1 MNTAAAICL
10 ALTCFFGIVAAVLAC
25 IAILSMLLM
34 PTYVQPPPPPTKG
47 WRDPRGHRWSGWP
60 GAYCWYCGQ
69 EDQMEIAI
77 GDWLD
82 PFDEISVRHFTN
94 TLQPCAASDAAKDV
108 IDQQMNTYKI
118 V

>member
-34 PTYVQPPPPPTKG
+34 PTYVEPPPESSNS

-60 GAYCWYCGQ
+60 GAYCWYCYH
-69 EDQMEIAI
+69 EDPMEIAI
-77 GDWLD
+77 ADWLD
-82 PFDEISVRHFTN
+82 PFDEISVRHFTS
-94 TLQPCAASDAAKDV
+94 TLQPCPIGDAIKDR
-108 IDQQMNTYKI
+108 IDLDMNPRKPL
-118 V
+118 